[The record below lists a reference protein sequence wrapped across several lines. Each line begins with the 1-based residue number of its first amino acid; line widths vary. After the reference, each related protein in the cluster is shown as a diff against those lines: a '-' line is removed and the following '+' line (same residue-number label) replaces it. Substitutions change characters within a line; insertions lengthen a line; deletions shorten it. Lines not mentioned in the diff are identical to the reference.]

1 MSSGGYPNGEE
12 TDSKSVAPQGVE
24 GSSPLPS
31 AGGRALALPR
41 GPRLCPFRG
50 RLFVAQIQPRAA
62 LVPAPTGTRW
72 PWAAASSVSDQFND
86 CYPGRELPGFVWLDI
101 TGAAG
106 VSDFGVGSD
115 GRLIVSE
122 SALEALKHTQL
133 DNCSVSEFSLVKE

>member
-1 MSSGGYPNGEE
+1 MPGNRLVIHKLHYQLDGWLGDDLLESDSCYVITDRLAKALQGRGLSGY
-12 TDSKSVAPQGVE
+12 DLKDVE
-24 GSSPLPS
+24 
-31 AGGRALALPR
+31 
-41 GPRLCPFRG
+41 
-50 RLFVAQIQPRAA
+50 V
-62 LVPAPTGTRW
+62 
-72 PWAAASSVSDQFND
+72 SVSDQFND